1 MIQYV
6 TIPKDENDNPLEV
19 KIHES
24 LIGFHAVLHQSTFGL
39 EKEIVGP
46 LEKKGTSLNKCR
58 GQGYDGAA
66 TMSGAYSGLQNE
78 LWTRNQMPSIFTVL
92 LTI

>member
-6 TIPKDENDNPLEV
+6 NIPKDENDNPLEV

-39 EKEIVGP
+39 EKEIVGL
-46 LEKKGTSLNKCR
+46 LEKKGTSK
-58 GQGYDGAA
+58 
-66 TMSGAYSGLQNE
+66 
-78 LWTRNQMPSIFTVL
+78 
-92 LTI
+92 